1 MSTWRPREAPI
12 ESPLVDGIPE
22 YLVESLIDWVNEA
35 ERVINVGIDA
45 YNKPSYRR
53 KPFLE
58 TFDLL
63 CRRHTG
69 ITNSTTAA
77 FFINHWNE
85 DPDLLLDYID
95 YVLSELGK
103 RATENVTNIFSP
115 QRGHGAVAVSGTFQ
129 SSAEQINASRDMTI
143 EALDKL
149 LVKAG
154 SKWRVGKRDGNAGLV
169 ERVDP
174 TMDEAA
180 DKAMSECG
188 DAGELLAEAWR
199 QLFGRSPN
207 PTEAYNT
214 VMRALDETTKH
225 TLSPNNP
232 QATLGQSLTNMR
244 NQHWQYAI
252 EAKEKDN
259 LKPGEKSHN
268 VDGGV
273 IQLMLR
279 TIMENHD
286 TRHAAG
292 EITSEQARSAIFLA
306 VPIIQAFHDGL
317 VSKPE

>member
-1 MSTWRPREAPI
+1 
-12 ESPLVDGIPE
+12 
-22 YLVESLIDWVNEA
+22 
-35 ERVINVGIDA
+35 
-45 YNKPSYRR
+45 
-53 KPFLE
+53 
-58 TFDLL
+58 
-63 CRRHTG
+63 
-69 ITNSTTAA
+69 
-77 FFINHWNE
+77 
-85 DPDLLLDYID
+85 
-95 YVLSELGK
+95 
-103 RATENVTNIFSP
+103 
-115 QRGHGAVAVSGTFQ
+115 
-129 SSAEQINASRDMTI
+129 
-143 EALDKL
+143 
-149 LVKAG
+149 
-154 SKWRVGKRDGNAGLV
+154 
-169 ERVDP
+169 
-174 TMDEAA
+174 MDEAA

-244 NQHWQYAI
+244 NQHWQYVI